1 MKLRIAKSAVADLQA
16 IQAYDKEQGV
26 PHIGND
32 FVAAIL
38 QRIEILQPHP
48 DAGRVVAEFNQKNVR
63 ELIHAPF
70 RLAYLRQAEEIVLI
84 RVWRSERLL
93 ALPDSEI

>member
-1 MKLRIAKSAVADLQA
+1 MKLRIAKSAIEDLQA
-16 IQAYDKEQGV
+16 IQVYYQEQGV
-26 PHIGND
+26 PHIGKD
-32 FVAAIL
+32 FVTAIL
-38 QRIEILQPHP
+38 QHIEILQPHP
-48 DAGRVVAEFNQKNVR
+48 DAGRVVAEFNQENIR

-70 RLAYLRQAEEIVLI
+70 RLVYLRQAQEIVLI

>member
-16 IQAYDKEQGV
+16 IQAYYKEQGV

-38 QRIEILQPHP
+38 QRIEILQHHP
-48 DAGRVVAEFNQKNVR
+48 DAGRVVPEFYQENIR

-70 RLAYLRQAEEIVLI
+70 RLVYLRQTEEIVLI

-93 ALPDSEI
+93 ALPDREI

>member
-16 IQAYDKEQGV
+16 IQAHYKEQGV

-32 FVAAIL
+32 FVTAIL
-38 QRIEILQPHP
+38 QHIEILQPHP
-48 DAGRVVAEFNQKNVR
+48 DAGRVVAEFNQENIR
-63 ELIHAPF
+63 ELIHTPF
-70 RLAYLRQAEEIVLI
+70 RLVYLRQAQEIVLI

>member
-16 IQAYDKEQGV
+16 IQAYYKEQGV
-26 PHIGND
+26 PRIGND

-48 DAGRVVAEFNQKNVR
+48 DAGRVVPEFNQENIR

-70 RLAYLRQAEEIVLI
+70 RLVYLRQAEEIVLI

-93 ALPDSEI
+93 ALTDNEI